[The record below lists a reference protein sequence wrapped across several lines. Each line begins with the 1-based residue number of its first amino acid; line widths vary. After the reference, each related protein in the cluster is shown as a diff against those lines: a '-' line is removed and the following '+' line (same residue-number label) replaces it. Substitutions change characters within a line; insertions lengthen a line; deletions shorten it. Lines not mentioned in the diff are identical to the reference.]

1 MKTLTVH
8 TNTPY
13 EIQIGR
19 GLLDSFGGRIRTL
32 TAARRAVVVSDSN
45 VAPLYAARVEASLKR
60 AEFEVSRFVFPA
72 GEGSKRLDTIAS
84 LYTHLARHG
93 LTRSDL
99 IVALG
104 GGVTGDMA
112 GFAAATYLRGI
123 DFVGLPTS
131 LLAQIDS
138 SVGGKTGFDLPEG
151 KNLVGA
157 FWQPRLVLID
167 PDTLATLP
175 SRYFADGM
183 AEAIKYGCIR
193 SRALFDRIASE
204 SAEDFLEDLIFE
216 CVDIKR
222 AIVEEDERDTGN
234 RMLLNFGHTVGH
246 AVEKL
251 QNYEGYSHGEAVA
264 AGMALLSAAGEVAG
278 LTEPGTTGALL
289 TVLDRYRLP
298 RASGFSA
305 EELASAALLDKKSAG
320 NTIRLILL
328 KRLGE
333 GMLYTLPHT
342 ELASFLTKGGALC
355 PR

>member
-1 MKTLTVH
+1 MKKMTVR

-19 GLLDSFGGRIRTL
+19 GLLDVCGERIRAL
-32 TAARRAVVVSDSN
+32 TAARRAVIVSDGN
-45 VAPLYAARVEASLKR
+45 VSPLYAARVEASLKR
-60 AEFEVSRFVFPA
+60 AAFEVSRFVFPA
-72 GEGSKRLDTIAS
+72 GEGSKRLETIAS
-84 LYTHLARHG
+84 LYTHLAGHG

-167 PDTLATLP
+167 PDTLSTLP
-175 SRYFADGM
+175 PRYFADGM
-183 AEAIKYGCIR
+183 AEAVKYGCIR
-193 SRALFDRIASE
+193 SRSLFDRIASE
-204 SAEDFLEDLIFE
+204 PAESFLEDLIFA

-264 AGMALLSAAGEVAG
+264 AGMALLCAAGEAAG
-278 LTEPGTTGALL
+278 LTEPGTTCALL
-289 TVLDRYRLP
+289 NVLEKYHLP
-298 RASGFSA
+298 HATDFSA
-305 EELASAALLDKKSAG
+305 QELATATLLDKKSAG

-328 KRLGE
+328 KKLGE
-333 GMLYTLPHT
+333 GVLYPLPHA
-342 ELASFLTKGGALC
+342 ELAGFLAKGGALC